1 MQIEKNMLTH
11 EIWPSVAPWL
21 SLLRAWLKRARKR
34 EQRLCVSSLISK
46 KSSPCHLS
54 VLNSSFYPL
63 IKSDGPSLICFTDA
77 GWWGEELQILAGQNR
92 RRIAVAVPTEEGM
105 KEEERFCWCC
115 CWWCSMLMLLNTDV
129 VAVVQC
135 WCCWMLMLLLLT
147 VDVVAVVKC
156 WCCCCFTLSL
166 LVVFVVSWYML

>member
-1 MQIEKNMLTH
+1 MLTH

-77 GWWGEELQILAGQNR
+77 GWWGEEMQILAGQNR

-115 CWWCSMLMLLNTDV
+115 CCWWCSMLMLLNTDV

-135 WCCWMLMLLLLT
+135 WCCWILMLLLLT